1 MKMNMFLLDWVV
13 FVVWVSLFGLGIATG
28 TVIMLPVT
36 LIFGIL
42 NYSYSKKMLRLF
54 LLDMNLMMAST
65 AGIMLH
71 TFLFIRFVYADRE
84 TVSMMVAVVF
94 FNLFFITMIMIV
106 SMIARDSGRKKRNRI
121 INSLA
126 SGNERDS
133 YRRGRTQE
141 EEEEEEEESGEAYHY
156 ANRDSFLHPLGS
168 TDPGQEDEEEA
179 AEEEEPDRDDDEDDD
194 EDGKKGPK
202 FRVIVKDK
210 K

>member
-13 FVVWVSLFGLGIATG
+13 FVVWVSLFGLGIVTG

-42 NYSYSKKMLRLF
+42 NYSYSRKMLRLF

-65 AGIMLH
+65 AGIMVN

-94 FNLFFITMIMIV
+94 FNLFFITMIMII
-106 SMIARDSGRKKRNRI
+106 SMIVRDSGRKKRKRI

-126 SGNERDS
+126 SENDRES
-133 YRRGRTQE
+133 SRRGQSREEDEDE
-141 EEEEEEEESGEAYHY
+141 EEDEEAYRY
-156 ANRDSFLHPLGS
+156 GNRDSFIHPLGS
-168 TDPGQEDEEEA
+168 TDPGKEDT
-179 AEEEEPDRDDDEDDD
+179 EEEPEDRDEDDEDDEDD
-194 EDGKKGPK
+194 ENKGPK

>member
-71 TFLFIRFVYADRE
+71 TLLFIRFVYADRE
-84 TVSMMVAVVF
+84 SVSMMVAVVF

-106 SMIARDSGRKKRNRI
+106 SMIVRDSGRKKRNRI

-126 SGNERDS
+126 GDNERDS
-133 YRRGRTQE
+133 YRRRQSRAQE
-141 EEEEEEEESGEAYHY
+141 EEEEENEEAYRY
-156 ANRDSFLHPLGS
+156 GNRDSFLHPLGS
-168 TDPGQEDEEEA
+168 PDPGQN
-179 AEEEEPDRDDDEDDD
+179 EEEEEEEDTDQDDEEDDD
-194 EDGKKGPK
+194 EEQKGPK